1 MGASRPESGYNIT
14 LSGFSYI
21 FDVLLEYIIVSYFF
35 KGISGLCNDIFLR
48 CVCTCWFET
57 FLIPFFCFLC
67 ILFIFE
73 CSFLA
78 VFVINKYFRYKIEL
92 ILLVLLIS
100 IIDNYSTMPYDLFSK
115 KINRAIRDE
124 KPTLHNNQAVRKFA
138 VNKYKDFGLNTPQA
152 NERASTKDTGH
163 ILGQHRR

>member
-14 LSGFSYI
+14 LYGFSYI

-48 CVCTCWFET
+48 YVCTCWFET

-67 ILFIFE
+67 ILFLFE

-100 IIDNYSTMPYDLFSK
+100 IIDNYSTLLCLPTSSLKKPMVRFVTKSLFLIITK
-115 KINRAIRDE
+115 
-124 KPTLHNNQAVRKFA
+124 VFA
-138 VNKYKDFGLNTPQA
+138 TSQ
-152 NERASTKDTGH
+152 
-163 ILGQHRR
+163 